1 MGNLSSKAPK
11 HSGLPVHGVSS
22 TIMGIHLPYP
32 SSEADTLSGQW
43 ETQSILLG
51 REDEDIVCASWRHD
65 EGVVAHLLYLAHRVD
80 IQKLV
85 VANQLKGTISEVMD
99 YTMTTESGEE
109 IDIGFGYRS
118 VGARIVASTDLI
130 GTTTTLLKVIG
141 KKAVEIYN
149 K

>member
-1 MGNLSSKAPK
+1 M
-11 HSGLPVHGVSS
+11 
-22 TIMGIHLPYP
+22 
-32 SSEADTLSGQW
+32 
-43 ETQSILLG
+43 
-51 REDEDIVCASWRHD
+51 
-65 EGVVAHLLYLAHRVD
+65 AHLLYLAHRAD

-99 YTMTTESGEE
+99 YTMTTESGDE

-141 KKAVEIYN
+141 KKAADIYN